1 MTCKIALVDS
11 GIDAELY
18 EDQVIRYVEY
28 TEDPNEEGEYDSTGH
43 GTLCSSAMLSINP
56 DIQFVVIKVLN
67 EKNLCSDERLLKA
80 LTLLSDI
87 DVNIINLSL
96 STCSGAFTEQ
106 YKKIITNLTDQGK
119 VIVAST
125 INGNKNSLLSE
136 LNGTIGIYGN
146 LFERPQYYWYRKS
159 NTVQCV
165 ANSVPHLYK
174 GKHGQY
180 ELFGGNSKATAIF
193 SGIVSLYW
201 DQLKDCNFADKETFL
216 EGLAMRRSWSAEE
229 ICLDPLSYNR
239 HTLLSVRDWIYSKVS
254 SVLSEQLKVELS
266 DIVNPN
272 GKRLYELGLT
282 RYNAFNIIQSI
293 EKEVGIKLNY
303 SDVNIFWFG
312 SIDTLC
318 KNIRE
323 VKFGSRGYE

>member
-28 TEDPNEEGEYDSTGH
+28 TEDPNVESEYDSTGH
-43 GTLCSSAMLSINP
+43 GTLCGSAMLSINP
-56 DIQFVVIKVLN
+56 DIQFVALKVLN
-67 EKNLCSDERLLKA
+67 EKNICSDERLIKA

-96 STCSGAFTEQ
+96 STCSWAFMEQ
-106 YKKIITNLTDQGK
+106 YKKIIATLIEQGK
-119 VIVAST
+119 VIIAST
-125 INGNKNSLLSE
+125 INGNKNSLLSG

-146 LFERPQYYWYRKS
+146 LFECPQYYWYCKS
-159 NTVQCV
+159 NIVQCV
-165 ANSVPHLYK
+165 ANAVPYLYK

-201 DQLKDCNFADKETFL
+201 EQLKDCNFEDKETFL
-216 EGLAMRRSWSAEE
+216 EDLALRQSWSAEE

-254 SVLSEQLKVELS
+254 SVLSEQLKVKLS

-303 SDVNIFWFG
+303 SDVNIFWFA

-323 VKFGSRGYE
+323 VKFGSRSYE